1 MNNLILSQFKT
12 LNHLWRTTYW
22 KFTEYHVNTLFA
34 TIQLQMEELDDT
46 PDYLSKQ
53 WVETIEHLPLRFVHI
68 MSWNYWIPT
77 PEICLYAELN
87 LLTPTTEISLYTEL
101 NLLNT
106 YPWDFSIYW
115 VESIEY
121 LPLRFV
127 CILSWIYWIPTP
139 EISLYTEL
147 NLLTPT
153 TEISLYTE
161 LNLLNTYH
169 WDFSIYW
176 VESIEYLPLRFL
188 YILSW
193 NYWTP
198 TPEIYLYNELKL
210 LNTYPWDLTI

>member
-1 MNNLILSQFKT
+1 
-12 LNHLWRTTYW
+12 
-22 KFTEYHVNTLFA
+22 
-34 TIQLQMEELDDT
+34 
-46 PDYLSKQ
+46 
-53 WVETIEHLPLRFVHI
+53 
-68 MSWNYWIPT
+68 MSRNYWTPT
-77 PEICLYAELN
+77 PKICPYDELK
-87 LLTPTTEISLYTEL
+87 
-101 NLLNT
+101 LLNT

-115 VESIEY
+115 VETIEY

-127 CILSWIYWIPTP
+127 YMLSWIYWIPTP

-176 VESIEYLPLRFL
+176 VESIEYLPLRFV

-193 NYWTP
+193 IYWIP
-198 TPEIYLYNELKL
+198 TTEISLYTELKL
-210 LNTYPWDLTI
+210 LNTYPRDLSI